1 MGSNPGLAIF
11 FLFFPPKWDKKWV
24 LVCPNF
30 GECTARVK
38 LELTDFNVFVKMSI
52 LYCFKETYLLL
63 HGLVTNNF
71 FSKLSNVE
79 PTKLNRFFQLCIAHI
94 AWVSYEL
101 PSGVVFSN
109 WKRWTEL
116 HKSHRGK
123 TITVSVF
130 LQCDLQL

>member
-1 MGSNPGLAIF
+1 MKIYPKKGTFIQKLQIKQHNLCSILL
-11 FLFFPPKWDKKWV
+11 FLGYLMND
-24 LVCPNF
+24 
-30 GECTARVK
+30 
-38 LELTDFNVFVKMSI
+38 TDFTNVFVKMSI

-63 HGLVTNNF
+63 HGLITNIF

-79 PTKLNRFFQLCIAHI
+79 HTKLNRFFQLCIAHI

-123 TITVSVF
+123 TIIVSVF